1 MSNTL
6 NVLLWGHGINEKF
19 SDCCQQEQ
27 QTIKAFKIIDHWHRN
42 VLWKGIVGTLLRV
55 IFVAFSRSVVWQLES
70 Y

>member
-1 MSNTL
+1 MSNAL
-6 NVLLWGHGINEKF
+6 SVLLWGQGINEKF

-27 QTIKAFKIIDHWHRN
+27 QSFKAFKIIDHWHRS

-55 IFVAFSRSVVWQLES
+55 IFVAFSWSVVWQLES